1 MVDSEIGEEW
11 GYEKYFVYYFEIRN
25 QWRILNNGHI
35 SLTFKRLVLAAV
47 LRMTIWDVREETGE
61 VIRKL

>member
-25 QWRILNNGHI
+25 QWRILNSEHI
-35 SLTFKRLVLAAV
+35 SFTFKRLVLAAV
-47 LRMTIWDVREETGE
+47 LRMTLWDVREEAGK